1 MANSFKNAGMTLTTT
16 GRTTLYTCP
25 AGKET
30 VIHALYL
37 SNTDGVSPVSVDIEI
52 TVDGGTTYQYVG
64 KTLLVPED
72 STLIPDKPI
81 NLESGDILAITAS
94 AANKLDAVCAI
105 LEITP

>member
-1 MANSFKNAGMTLTTT
+1 MANTFKNAGVQVGTS
-16 GRTTLYTCP
+16 RTTLYTCP
-25 AGKET
+25 AGKQA

-37 SNTDGVSPVSVDIEI
+37 SNTDGTSPVSADIEI
-52 TVDGGTTYQYVG
+52 TIDGGTTYRYIG

-81 NLESGDILAITAS
+81 NLEAADVLAITAS
-94 AANKLDAVCAI
+94 AASRLEAVCAI